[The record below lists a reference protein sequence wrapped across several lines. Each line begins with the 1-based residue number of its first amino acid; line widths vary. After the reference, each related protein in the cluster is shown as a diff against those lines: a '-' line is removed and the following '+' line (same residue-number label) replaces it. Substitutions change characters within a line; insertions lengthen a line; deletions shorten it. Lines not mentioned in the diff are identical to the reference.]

1 MYTFTSI
8 AALCGLL
15 EQAYRDGP
23 GETGRTKFVD
33 VLKARFEFGDRAARL
48 YAGTVLGSNSDS
60 SAGVV
65 GTNAERLRGT
75 WRATDA
81 STLAN
86 LGYGGNALSSRME
99 EWNFAD
105 DLTYTYSLERQTSL
119 MSPYGSI
126 VRPSSTSEGGLW
138 VPEDRVGSQIEIL
151 LLRDGTEGRKVM
163 VDWLASDDDRPMEC
177 RIDFSSF
184 SRV

>member
-8 AALCGLL
+8 AALCGAL

-33 VLKARFEFGDRAARL
+33 ALKTRFEFEDRAARL
-48 YAGTVLGSNSDS
+48 YAGTALGSNSDS
-60 SAGVV
+60 SAAVV
-65 GTNAERLRGT
+65 QKNAERLRGT

-81 STLAN
+81 SSLAN
-86 LGYGGNALSSRME
+86 LGYGGNALSSTIE
-99 EWNFAD
+99 EWTFAE
-105 DLTYTYSLERQTSL
+105 DLTYTYRLERQTSF

-138 VPEDRVGSQIEIL
+138 VPPDRTGPQIDIL
-151 LLRDGTEGRKVM
+151 LLRDGVVDREAAL
-163 VDWLASDDDRPMEC
+163 DWLGSDDDRPMAC
-177 RIDFSSF
+177 RINGTRFQRF
-184 SRV
+184 